1 MNLSS
6 YLQMPPAP
14 SVSTNTSHTLPQGTR
29 TGFGTPA
36 GANLGF
42 DFAQVMARQ
51 MARLVPQERPTFAAD
66 VPEPPEAATA
76 RAQDSRAVEDKRNT
90 ERPEDD
96 ASQADN
102 NSDVSTAHTRQRNK
116 TNKGK
121 PTDADAL
128 LESLMQGAPVMPA
141 STLPVTVTSIA
152 AEPGPQAQAASALA
166 APVSLQ
172 TIELSPQMRIIT
184 DPKKAPSPESL
195 AAFAKSMGLDESE
208 IRNLLSQQPATPAT
222 GLTSVVQASH
232 AQDLAIDLPQTSSTT
247 LQATISTVLSGAPQG
262 SESGTD
268 STLATQPVAM
278 TGITTLTTPS
288 NMASIQQLQSTALP
302 LKTSDTNTFVSST
315 LNAMTATAEVSPTT
329 GTSGAGLAAGNTTLT
344 GPSNTAST
352 QQLQSTVLPLKTSDT
367 NTFFSSTLD
376 AMTANA
382 EVLPTIGT
390 SGAGLAAAAT
400 TLAAPTL
407 SGLTATD
414 MASIQQ
420 LQITVLP
427 AAVLPIQTAANIT
440 PLPSTI
446 DMLSLLSTGVNEQDV
461 SALLSRFSEDA
472 GSESNPD
479 QQPSQGEGNNFSSFS
494 QALSNTKNA
503 VNTAPANA
511 AQATNANMSEVYD
524 QLSDKMATELAA
536 RMHKQLND
544 GEWKMKFGLR
554 PSNLGGVE
562 IQLEMKDG
570 KLDAVF
576 RADNPLTRDLLQNS
590 SQRLREALANFGIN
604 SGQVNVGQG
613 GGNSTQNGSGNS
625 GKQSQVRDNSS
636 SQVNGSSSATS
647 NASGRNK
654 ANASLLDLYA

>member
-14 SVSTNTSHTLPQGTR
+14 SVPTNTSHAVPQGTR
-29 TGFGTPA
+29 TGVGTSA
-36 GANLGF
+36 DAHLGF

-66 VPEPPEAATA
+66 VPEPPESAAA
-76 RAQDSRAVEDKRNT
+76 RAQDSRAVEDKHTT
-90 ERPEDD
+90 ERPERATRETRTEDD
-96 ASQADN
+96 ASQADDD
-102 NSDVSTAHTRQRNK
+102 SDASTTHTRQRNK
-116 TNKGK
+116 TNKGH
-121 PTDADAL
+121 PADADAL

-141 STLPVTVTSIA
+141 GALPVTATSIA
-152 AEPGPQAQAASALA
+152 AEPTPQAQAASALA

-172 TIELSPQMRIIT
+172 TVELSPQMRIIT
-184 DPKKAPSPESL
+184 DPKKAPSTESL

-208 IRNLLSQQPATPAT
+208 IQNLLSQQPATPAT
-222 GLTSVVQASH
+222 VLASAQSASVAGQSANVPNA
-232 AQDLAIDLPQTSSTT
+232 
-247 LQATISTVLSGAPQG
+247 LQAAMNTLRPGAPSADSAMAAQLAAM
-262 SESGTD
+262 TD
-268 STLATQPVAM
+268 AAVQTPVA
-278 TGITTLTTPS
+278 
-288 NMASIQQLQSTALP
+288 ASG
-302 LKTSDTNTFVSST
+302 V
-315 LNAMTATAEVSPTT
+315 
-329 GTSGAGLAAGNTTLT
+329 
-344 GPSNTAST
+344 
-352 QQLQSTVLPLKTSDT
+352 
-367 NTFFSSTLD
+367 
-376 AMTANA
+376 
-382 EVLPTIGT
+382 
-390 SGAGLAAAAT
+390 GLAAAAT

-407 SGLTATD
+407 PGLTATD
-414 MASIQQ
+414 IASIQQ

-427 AAVLPIQTAANIT
+427 AAVLPIHTAANIT

-446 DMLSLLSTGVNEQDV
+446 DMLSLLGTGVNEQDV
-461 SALLSRFSEDA
+461 SALLSRFSEDT

-479 QQPSQGEGNNFSSFS
+479 QHPSQGEGNNFSSFS

-536 RMHKQLND
+536 RMHKQLSD

-590 SQRLREALANFGIN
+590 SQRLREALGNFGIN
-604 SGQVNVGQG
+604 AGQVQIGQG
-613 GGNSTQNGSGNS
+613 GGNAQQNNSGNAA
-625 GKQSQVRDNSS
+625 KHSQVRDNSS
-636 SQVNGSSSATS
+636 SQVKGTGDASSVTSA
-647 NASGRNK
+647 RNK